1 MRASYEQK
9 KQKNYINGS
18 FQLQL
23 ENYLEYIFKIP
34 FFNRK

>member
-23 ENYLEYIFKIP
+23 ENYLEYIFDNAFI
-34 FFNRK
+34 NRK